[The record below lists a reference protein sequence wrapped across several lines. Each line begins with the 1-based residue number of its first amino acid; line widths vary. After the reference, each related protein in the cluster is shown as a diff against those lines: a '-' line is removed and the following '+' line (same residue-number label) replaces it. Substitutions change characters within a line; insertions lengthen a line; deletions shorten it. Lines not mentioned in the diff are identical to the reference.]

1 MCIKRLEFEI
11 TILFEL
17 DNKNK
22 TNLKMS
28 INNLRKKL
36 AFELADF
43 LNKRNLIQVSP
54 KIEIDSEMLR
64 FLVENGF
71 QYHRYIQSDE
81 IIRRLRLG
89 QFLTHQQNQIG
100 VRITRIEFK
109 LNKIKVKS
117 IKKRIRSIQVKSP
130 IYLSIRMVKCR
141 TLNNAAVQNMEE
153 INHLEMI

>member
-1 MCIKRLEFEI
+1 LCIKRLEFEI

>member
-1 MCIKRLEFEI
+1 
-11 TILFEL
+11 
-17 DNKNK
+17 
-22 TNLKMS
+22 MS